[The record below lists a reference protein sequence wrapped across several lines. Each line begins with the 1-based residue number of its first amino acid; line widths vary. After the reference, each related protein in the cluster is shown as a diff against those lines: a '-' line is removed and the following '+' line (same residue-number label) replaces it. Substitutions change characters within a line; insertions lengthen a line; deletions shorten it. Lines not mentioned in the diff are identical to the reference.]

1 MLSVGSELASQSQRE
16 SARLEVQPLLDPN
29 KLISEV
35 QANQRNNLTTE
46 NDEYESVSVLERA
59 VGPST
64 EFNMQSESTTGK
76 WDLPPFLNRADF
88 RSRNA
93 AIATYSHAKKQARFT
108 RLAPTVSRLLQA
120 GTLIKQAKH
129 AKLRG

>member
-1 MLSVGSELASQSQRE
+1 MLSVGSELASQSQQE
-16 SARLEVQPLLDPN
+16 SARFEVQPLLDPN
-29 KLISEV
+29 KHTSEV
-35 QANQRNNLTTE
+35 HANQRNDRTTE

-64 EFNMQSESTTGK
+64 QFNMRSESTTGK
-76 WDLPPFLNRADF
+76 WDCPPILNRADF

-93 AIATYSHAKKQARFT
+93 AIATYSHAKKQARLAW
-108 RLAPTVSRLLQA
+108 LAPFVSHTA
-120 GTLIKQAKH
+120 GTLIKQAMH